1 MKKIKTFL
9 LSLAGLSI
17 IAMPVVASQCNG
29 ETNKK
34 PDGDK
39 TGGTTAPSTQNGG
52 NTSGEGTQAGG
63 KVTPGNQPGANTSGE
78 GTQEG
83 GKTSGAGTVTTPGT
97 QEGGKETPGTQA
109 GGKETPG
116 TQEGEK
122 ETPGTQEGGK
132 TSGAG
137 TDTTPETQ
145 EGEKTAPVTPGTS
158 TTAVDAALTDAGLKD
173 GNNLFEMIPNAVTQD
188 VINKLQSAKTV
199 SFDYKNKTIALRRKG
214 TGFIKTKDAFN
225 NAKFQLANVNKLTF
239 TTKSGKEYPNGD
251 VACIF
256 DKATNTLTITY
267 KIAVEQADKSFKYSD
282 KTYTSAIKLTVSES
296 AANNNSGDNN
306 TVATGEQVNNLAAI
320 AVPAAQSKYTYRYDN
335 TNDYYAAANG
345 KSGLELLNALLEI
358 QKKHLNGIKPA
369 RTGYNYLKTIYDN
382 SDAFKDKYYEKDNSI
397 LDIYSEN
404 PVGNDPYEYAKYQIE
419 VDENKTDEEGIGMNR
434 EHLIPQSWFIGKGA
448 NKSETKRLKEENTV
462 RNDAQFVFPTDIY
475 VNKIRG
481 NVAHDD
487 VTSATTTFKQG
498 SKFGTN
504 SLGQPAMEPL
514 DAFKGDIA
522 RAYLYFMVT
531 YRDRNIGYS
540 DSVYTDNTVVKLLPH
555 YLNTYLNWDMKD
567 VVDPWDVT
575 RNNEIARME
584 QMRNPFI
591 DYPDLA
597 DSLFGKNPKP
607 FVNKGIL
614 VEAILNSNN

>member
-39 TGGTTAPSTQNGG
+39 TGGTTTPGTQNGG
-52 NTSGEGTQAGG
+52 NTSGAGTQNGG
-63 KVTPGNQPGANTSGE
+63 TTTTPGTGNQPGGNTSSE
-78 GTQEG
+78 GTQPG
-83 GKTSGAGTVTTPGT
+83 GTT
-97 QEGGKETPGTQA
+97 
-109 GGKETPG
+109 
-116 TQEGEK
+116 
-122 ETPGTQEGGK
+122 
-132 TSGAG
+132 
-137 TDTTPETQ
+137 
-145 EGEKTAPVTPGTS
+145 PVTPGTS
-158 TTAVDAALTDAGLKD
+158 TTTADAALTDTGLKD

-188 VINKLQSAKTV
+188 VINKLESAKTV
-199 SFDYKNKTIALRRKG
+199 SFDYKNKTIALRRKES
-214 TGFIKTKDAFN
+214 GFIKTKDAFN
-225 NAKFQLANVNKLTF
+225 SAKFQLANVDKPTF
-239 TTKSGKEYPNGD
+239 TSKGKEYPNGD
-251 VACIF
+251 VACTF

-267 KIAVEQADKSFKYSD
+267 KIAVVQADKSFKYSD
-282 KTYTSAIKLTVSES
+282 KAYTSTIKLTVSEG
-296 AANNNSGDNN
+296 AANNDNSGNNN
-306 TVATGEQVNNLAAI
+306 TVATGTEVNNLATI

-369 RTGYNYLKTIYDN
+369 AAGYSYLKTIYDN

-404 PVGNDPYEYAKYQIE
+404 PAGNDPYEYAKYQKEITDNKE
-419 VDENKTDEEGIGMNR
+419 MDENKINEEGKGMNR

-448 NKSETKRLKEENTV
+448 DKNESKRLKNENTV

-504 SLGQPAMEPL
+504 SLGKPAMEPL

-522 RAYLYFMVT
+522 RTYLYFMVT
-531 YRDRNIGYS
+531 YRDKNIGYS
-540 DSVYTDNTVVKLLPH
+540 DSVYKDNTVVKLLPH

-575 RNNEIARME
+575 RNNEIAKME

-607 FVNKGIL
+607 FVNKGVL

>member
-34 PDGDK
+34 SDGDK

-97 QEGGKETPGTQA
+97 QEG
-109 GGKETPG
+109 
-116 TQEGEK
+116 
-122 ETPGTQEGGK
+122 
-132 TSGAG
+132 
-137 TDTTPETQ
+137 
-145 EGEKTAPVTPGTS
+145 EKTAPVTPGTS
-158 TTAVDAALTDAGLKD
+158 TTAVDAVLSDAGLKD
-173 GNNLFEMIPNAVTQD
+173 GNNLFEMNPNAVTQD

-199 SFDYKNKTIALRRKG
+199 SFDYKNKTIALRRKES
-214 TGFIKTKDAFN
+214 GFIKTKDAFN

-251 VACIF
+251 VACTF
-256 DKATNTLTITY
+256 DNATNTLTITY

-282 KTYTSAIKLTVSES
+282 KTYTSAIKLTVSEG
-296 AANNNSGDNN
+296 AANNDNSGDNN

-320 AVPAAQSKYTYRYDN
+320 AVPTAQSKYTYRYDN

-358 QKKHLNGIKPA
+358 QKKHLNGIKPDTA
-369 RTGYNYLKTIYDN
+369 GYDYLKTIYDN

-404 PVGNDPYEYAKYQIE
+404 PDGQDPYTYATYKSAA
-419 VDENKTDEEGIGMNR
+419 KSSAKAEGEGMNR
-434 EHLIPQSWFIGKGA
+434 EHVIPQAWF
-448 NKSETKRLKEENTV
+448 NRDSNM
-462 RNDAQFVFPTDIY
+462 RNDAQFVFPTDIK
-475 VNKIRG
+475 VNGVRD
-481 NVAHDD
+481 NYPHDD
-487 VTSATTTFKQG
+487 VTQISKTFNQG
-498 SKFGTN
+498 SKLGIN
-504 SLGQPAMEPL
+504 SLGKPAMEPL

-531 YRDRNIGYS
+531 YRDRNIGS
-540 DSVYTDNTVVKLLPH
+540 SLSVYTDNTVVKLLPH

-607 FVNKGIL
+607 FVNKGVL

>member
-39 TGGTTAPSTQNGG
+39 TGG
-52 NTSGEGTQAGG
+52 
-63 KVTPGNQPGANTSGE
+63 
-78 GTQEG
+78 
-83 GKTSGAGTVTTPGT
+83 VTTPT
-97 QEGGKETPGTQA
+97 PQPGGSTTTPGTQA
-109 GGKETPG
+109 GGS
-116 TQEGEK
+116 
-122 ETPGTQEGGK
+122 

-137 TDTTPETQ
+137 TQTGGSTSGTGTQNGESTTTPETGNQ
-145 EGEKTAPVTPGTS
+145 PGGNTSSEGTQPGGTTPVAPGTS
-158 TTAVDAALTDAGLKD
+158 TAAVDAALTDAGLKD
-173 GNNLFEMIPNAVTQD
+173 GNNLFEMIPNGVTQD
-188 VINKLQSAKTV
+188 VINKLESAKTV
-199 SFDYKNKTIALRRKG
+199 SFDYKKKTIALRRKES
-214 TGFIKTKDAFN
+214 GFIKTKDAFN
-225 NAKFQLANVNKLTF
+225 SAKFQLANVDKPTF
-239 TTKSGKEYPNGD
+239 TSRGKEYPNGD
-251 VACIF
+251 VACTF

-267 KIAVEQADKSFKYSD
+267 KIAVVQADKSFKYSD
-282 KTYTSAIKLTVSES
+282 KAYTSAIKLTVSEG

-306 TVATGEQVNNLAAI
+306 TVATGAEVNNLAAI

-335 TNDYYAAANG
+335 TNNYYAAANG
-345 KSGLELLNALLEI
+345 KSGLELLNALLGI

-369 RTGYNYLKTIYDN
+369 AAGYDYLKTIYDN

-404 PVGNDPYEYAKYQIE
+404 PDGQDPYTYATYKSTAKSSAIA
-419 VDENKTDEEGIGMNR
+419 EGEGMNR
-434 EHLIPQSWFIGKGA
+434 EHVIPQAWF
-448 NKSETKRLKEENTV
+448 NKDLNM
-462 RNDAQFVFPTDIY
+462 RNDAQFVFPTDIK
-475 VNKIRG
+475 VNGERS
-481 NVAHDD
+481 NYAHDD
-487 VTSATTTFKQG
+487 VTQISETFKQG
-498 SKFGTN
+498 SKLGTN
-504 SLGQPAMEPL
+504 SLGKLAMEPL

-531 YRDRNIGYS
+531 YRDKNIGS
-540 DSVYTDNTVVKLLPH
+540 SASVYTDNTVVKLLPH
-555 YLNTYLNWDMKD
+555 YLNTYLNWNMKD

-607 FVNKGIL
+607 FVNKGVL

>member
-39 TGGTTAPSTQNGG
+39 TGGTTTPGTQNGG
-52 NTSGEGTQAGG
+52 NTSGAGTQNGG
-63 KVTPGNQPGANTSGE
+63 TTTTPGTGNQPGGNTSSE
-78 GTQEG
+78 GAQPG
-83 GKTSGAGTVTTPGT
+83 GTT
-97 QEGGKETPGTQA
+97 
-109 GGKETPG
+109 
-116 TQEGEK
+116 
-122 ETPGTQEGGK
+122 
-132 TSGAG
+132 
-137 TDTTPETQ
+137 
-145 EGEKTAPVTPGTS
+145 PVTPGTS
-158 TTAVDAALTDAGLKD
+158 TTTADAALTDAGLKD

-188 VINKLQSAKTV
+188 VINKLESAKTV
-199 SFDYKNKTIALRRKG
+199 SFDYKNKTIALRRKES
-214 TGFIKTKDAFN
+214 GFIKTKDAFN
-225 NAKFQLANVNKLTF
+225 GAKFQLANVDKPTF
-239 TTKSGKEYPNGD
+239 TSKGKEYPNGD
-251 VACIF
+251 VACTF

-267 KIAVEQADKSFKYSD
+267 KIAAVQADKSFKYSD
-282 KTYTSAIKLTVSES
+282 KAYTSAIKLTVSEGT
-296 AANNNSGDNN
+296 ANNDNSGDNN
-306 TVATGEQVNNLAAI
+306 TVATGAEVNNLATI

-358 QKKHLNGIKPA
+358 QKKHLNGIKPDTA
-369 RTGYNYLKTIYDN
+369 GYNYLKTIYDN

-397 LDIYSEN
+397 LDIYSEK
-404 PVGNDPYEYAKYQIE
+404 PDGQDPYTYATYK
-419 VDENKTDEEGIGMNR
+419 DNAKGSAKAEGEGMNR
-434 EHLIPQSWFIGKGA
+434 EHVIPQAWF
-448 NKSETKRLKEENTV
+448 NKDLNM
-462 RNDAQFVFPTDIY
+462 RNDAQFVFPTDIK
-475 VNKIRG
+475 VNGERS
-481 NVAHDD
+481 NYPHDD
-487 VTSATTTFKQG
+487 VTQISETFRQG
-498 SKFGTN
+498 SKLGTN
-504 SLGQPAMEPL
+504 SLGKPAMEPL

-531 YRDRNIGYS
+531 YRDRNIGS
-540 DSVYTDNTVVKLLPH
+540 SLSVYKDNTVVKLLPH

-575 RNNEIARME
+575 RNNEIAKME

-607 FVNKGIL
+607 FVNKGVL

>member
-39 TGGTTAPSTQNGG
+39 TGGTTTPGTQNGG
-52 NTSGEGTQAGG
+52 NTSGAGTQNGG
-63 KVTPGNQPGANTSGE
+63 TTTTPGTGNQPGGNTSSE
-78 GTQEG
+78 GTQPG
-83 GKTSGAGTVTTPGT
+83 GTT
-97 QEGGKETPGTQA
+97 
-109 GGKETPG
+109 
-116 TQEGEK
+116 
-122 ETPGTQEGGK
+122 
-132 TSGAG
+132 
-137 TDTTPETQ
+137 
-145 EGEKTAPVTPGTS
+145 PVTPGTS
-158 TTAVDAALTDAGLKD
+158 TTTADAALTDAGLKD

-188 VINKLQSAKTV
+188 VINKLESAKTV
-199 SFDYKNKTIALRRKG
+199 SFDYKNKTIALRRKES
-214 TGFIKTKDAFN
+214 GFIKTKYAFN
-225 NAKFQLANVNKLTF
+225 SAKFQLANVDKPTF
-239 TTKSGKEYPNGD
+239 TSKGKEYPNGD
-251 VACIF
+251 VACTF

-267 KIAVEQADKSFKYSD
+267 KIAVVQADKSFKYSD
-282 KTYTSAIKLTVSES
+282 KAYTSTIKLTVSEG
-296 AANNNSGDNN
+296 AANNDNSGNNN
-306 TVATGEQVNNLAAI
+306 TVATGAEVNNLATI
-320 AVPAAQSKYTYRYDN
+320 AVPTAQSKYTYRYDN

-358 QKKHLNGIKPA
+358 QKKHLNGIKPDTA
-369 RTGYNYLKTIYDN
+369 GYDYLKTIYDN

-397 LDIYSEN
+397 LDIYSEK
-404 PVGNDPYEYAKYQIE
+404 PDGQDPYTYATYK
-419 VDENKTDEEGIGMNR
+419 DNAKGSAKAEGEGMNR
-434 EHLIPQSWFIGKGA
+434 EHVIPQAWF
-448 NKSETKRLKEENTV
+448 NKDLNM
-462 RNDAQFVFPTDIY
+462 RNDAQFVFPTDIK
-475 VNKIRG
+475 VNGERS
-481 NVAHDD
+481 NYPHDD
-487 VTSATTTFKQG
+487 VTQISETFKQG
-498 SKFGTN
+498 SKLGTN
-504 SLGQPAMEPL
+504 SLGKPAMEPL

-531 YRDRNIGYS
+531 YRDRNIGS
-540 DSVYTDNTVVKLLPH
+540 SLSVYKDNTVVKLLPH

-575 RNNEIARME
+575 RNNEIAKME

-607 FVNKGIL
+607 FVNKGVL